1 MKRLIIAI
9 DGPSGSGKST
19 LGKRLAR
26 RLGYQYIDT
35 GAMYRAVAW
44 QALRQ
49 GVDLDDAAAVAQ
61 VAEVSRIELE
71 TRPDG
76 VGVRVDGRD
85 VTEAIRTPAVAQG
98 ASKVSAFPAVRR
110 VLVRIQQALG
120 RRGGIVMDG
129 RDIGTVVFPDAD
141 VKVYLDA
148 SEDERARRRCA
159 EDGARGIAADM
170 AATREAIRERDH
182 RDKTREDSP
191 LRIAVDACYLDT
203 TGLTIDAVL
212 ERIESLVKERRGGAC
227 SQD

>member
-1 MKRLIIAI
+1 MKRLIVAI

-44 QALRQ
+44 RALQA
-49 GVDLDDAAAVAQ
+49 GIDLDDADAVTRLAGDL
-61 VAEVSRIELE
+61 RIELE
-71 TRPDG
+71 SRPDG

-98 ASKVSAFPAVRR
+98 ASRVSAIPAVRR
-110 VLVRIQQALG
+110 VLVRIQQELG

-129 RDIGTVVFPDAD
+129 RDIGTVVFSHAEI
-141 VKVYLDA
+141 KVYLDA
-148 SEDERARRRCA
+148 SEEERARRRCA
-159 EDGARGIAADM
+159 EDAARGVSTDM
-170 AATREAIRERDH
+170 AATRQAIQERDR

-191 LRIAVDACYLDT
+191 LRCADDAYYLDS
-203 TGLTIDAVL
+203 TGLTIDEVL
-212 ERIESLVKERRGGAC
+212 ARIEALVEQRRGKSC
-227 SQD
+227 SRD